1 MELYM
6 SLFVAVL
13 FFVLTPGVLLR
24 LPTGGSKLMVAG
36 VHALVFALVFG
47 LTHKLAMNM
56 LYKEGFADVA
66 AKDVATKADPVKG
79 CPKGQVLCCKEK
91 C

>member
-1 MELYM
+1 M

-47 LTHKLAMNM
+47 LTHKLAMDL
-56 LYKEGFADVA
+56 LYKEGFADA
-66 AKDVATKADPVKG
+66 VKG
-79 CPKGQVLCCKEK
+79 CPKGHSLCADKKCKEK

>member
-47 LTHKLAMNM
+47 LTHKLAMDL
-56 LYKEGFADVA
+56 LYKEGFADA
-66 AKDVATKADPVKG
+66 VKG
-79 CPKGQVLCCKEK
+79 CPKGHSLCADKKCKEK

>member
-1 MELYM
+1 M

-47 LTHKLAMNM
+47 LTHRLAMDL
-56 LYKEGFADVA
+56 LYKEGFADA
-66 AKDVATKADPVKG
+66 VKG
-79 CPKGQVLCCKEK
+79 CPKGHSLCADKKCKEK

>member
-47 LTHKLAMNM
+47 LTHKLAMDL
-56 LYKEGFADVA
+56 LYKEGFA
-66 AKDVATKADPVKG
+66 DVATKADPVKG
-79 CPKGQVLCCKEK
+79 CPKGKVLCCKEK

>member
-24 LPTGGSKLMVAG
+24 LPPGGSKLMVAG
-36 VHALVFALVFG
+36 VHALVFAVVFG
-47 LTHKLAMNM
+47 LTHKLAMDL
-56 LYKEGFADVA
+56 LYKEGFADA
-66 AKDVATKADPVKG
+66 VKG
-79 CPKGQVLCCKEK
+79 CPKGHTLCADNTCKEK

>member
-24 LPTGGSKLMVAG
+24 LPPGGSKLMVAG
-36 VHALVFALVFG
+36 VHALVFAVVFG
-47 LTHKLAMNM
+47 LTHKLAMAL
-56 LYKEGFADVA
+56 LYKEGFADA
-66 AKDVATKADPVKG
+66 VKG
-79 CPKGQVLCCKEK
+79 CPKGHTLCADKTCKEK

>member
-47 LTHKLAMNM
+47 LTHRLAIDL
-56 LYKEGFADVA
+56 LYKEGFADA
-66 AKDVATKADPVKG
+66 VKG
-79 CPKGQVLCCKEK
+79 CPKGHSLCADKKCKEK

>member
-47 LTHKLAMNM
+47 LTHRLAMDL
-56 LYKEGFADVA
+56 LYKEGFADA
-66 AKDVATKADPVKG
+66 VKG
-79 CPKGQVLCCKEK
+79 CPKGHSLCADKKCKEK